1 MKIEM
6 NMNYDKIEE
15 PSLDVE
21 YSDEV
26 LDTGWNPSVDLVCQ
40 EQQMERDEH
49 VAMPVDLTTEIV
61 DLFLR
66 KMYSMQH

>member
-15 PSLDVE
+15 PSLDAE
-21 YSDEV
+21 YSDEI
-26 LDTGWNPSVDLVCQ
+26 LDTGWNPDVDLVCQ

-49 VAMPVDLTTEIV
+49 AAMPVDLTTEII

-66 KMYSMQH
+66 KMYSIQH